1 MKCKIKNNSSL
12 DLGSMLPLLKSFLPF
27 AQERMGFSHPP
38 SLEFLSDSE
47 NSSLPLG
54 KTAHYSPSDSKICIF
69 VDKRHPKDIM
79 RSLSHELVHHK
90 QNCNGKFNSDMDMG
104 EGYAQSNAHLREME
118 KEAYLEGNMMMR
130 DWEDKYKKVLQE
142 TIYYET
148 FKGDT
153 KMSIIETKR
162 TRFNNLLMERWG
174 YKAPEQE
181 ELTLQ
186 ESELDEAHCGG
197 VHEDEEEELE
207 EGEKKPFP
215 DLTGDGKVTQA
226 DILKGRGVGVGEKD
240 EKELDEGAIE
250 DAERDAQQAINKAK
264 SEIASA
270 SSPPPVQNTD
280 NMGADMTDPMEEDAL
295 RKKIR
300 EVLRNS
306 FNAKS

>member
-1 MKCKIKNNSSL
+1 MSYNI
-12 DLGSMLPLLKSFLPF
+12 
-27 AQERMGFSHPP
+27 
-38 SLEFLSDSE
+38 LEQ
-47 NSSLPLG
+47 
-54 KTAHYSPSDSKICIF
+54 AI
-69 VDKRHPKDIM
+69 VDAK
-79 RSLSHELVHHK
+79 
-90 QNCNGKFNSDMDMG
+90 
-104 EGYAQSNAHLREME
+104 ALREAALKNAETAVLE
-118 KEAYLEGNMMMR
+118 KYAEEVRGAIDLMLEEETETLEEHDLMSPEAEVAEPVIAAAEDEALCGCPDAEEKVEWELNLNDLRAMSNKMPEGEPMMDPALE
-130 DWEDKYKKVLQE
+130 
-142 TIYYET
+142 
-148 FKGDT
+148 
-153 KMSIIETKR
+153 
-162 TRFNNLLMERWG
+162 
-174 YKAPEQE
+174 E
-181 ELTLQ
+181 EAFLQ
-186 ESELDEAHCGG
+186 ESEELDEEIDL
-197 VHEDEEEELE
+197 VFEEEELE

>member
-162 TRFNNLLMERWG
+162 ARFNNLLMERWG
-174 YKAPEQE
+174 YKAPGKE

-207 EGEKKPFP
+207 EGAKPDFL
-215 DLTGDGKVTQA
+215 DLDKDGDKEEPMKAAT
-226 DILKGRGVGVGEKD
+226 KGA
-240 EKELDEGAIE
+240 KELDEGAIE

>member
-162 TRFNNLLMERWG
+162 ARFNNLLMERWG
-174 YKAPEQE
+174 YKAPGKE

-207 EGEKKPFP
+207 EG
-215 DLTGDGKVTQA
+215 
-226 DILKGRGVGVGEKD
+226 
-240 EKELDEGAIE
+240 AIE
-250 DAERDAQQAINKAK
+250 DAERDAQQAINNAK

-270 SSPPPVQNTD
+270 SSPPPVSPPPVQNTD
-280 NMGADMTDPMEEDAL
+280 NMGADMADSMEEDAL

>member
-1 MKCKIKNNSSL
+1 
-12 DLGSMLPLLKSFLPF
+12 
-27 AQERMGFSHPP
+27 
-38 SLEFLSDSE
+38 
-47 NSSLPLG
+47 
-54 KTAHYSPSDSKICIF
+54 
-69 VDKRHPKDIM
+69 
-79 RSLSHELVHHK
+79 
-90 QNCNGKFNSDMDMG
+90 
-104 EGYAQSNAHLREME
+104 
-118 KEAYLEGNMMMR
+118 
-130 DWEDKYKKVLQE
+130 
-142 TIYYET
+142 
-148 FKGDT
+148 
-153 KMSIIETKR
+153 MSIIETKR

-280 NMGADMTDPMEEDAL
+280 NMAGGMPDAMEEDAL